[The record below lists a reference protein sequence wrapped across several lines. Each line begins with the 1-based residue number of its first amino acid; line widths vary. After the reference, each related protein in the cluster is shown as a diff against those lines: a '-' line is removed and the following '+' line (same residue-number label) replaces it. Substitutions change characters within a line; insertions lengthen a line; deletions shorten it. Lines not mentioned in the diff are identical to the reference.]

1 MAEVEMDAEM
11 QAFANDVLPSPC
23 RYLASHKKGVSI
35 MLDDPITRTPDE
47 DTVIGFVTRNPTRP
61 HQLVAWVT
69 RSPTRPCRVYD
80 IIFVAACAMMT
91 GATGRFAQDALG
103 TRWHGQSR
111 RRTGDLFQSA
121 GQWRGGFGSH
131 LCQSQV

>member
-91 GATGRFAQDALG
+91 GATGRFGIIFCFQA
-103 TRWHGQSR
+103 
-111 RRTGDLFQSA
+111 TGLQA
-121 GQWRGGFGSH
+121 GSFFKD
-131 LCQSQV
+131 CQCLMLPATTPMC